1 MHQNNNGQ
9 LISAPL
15 IAQRLAVDHFTS
27 LSIAHNYKE
36 DGKDY
41 SLSSWKRQLVTPA
54 LLDQY
59 KLPYQKSWFKDTND
73 NETSRSWYEYIRD
86 YLGYRLAVKD
96 ISYQVNLTNYGLAA
110 PVLINKAELVLLNA
124 SKKAVATKEITD
136 VAHLQSL
143 QVLPIEWQVDKAL
156 VKKAKYLAFKFTGYS
171 NTGNRLANNIA
182 FAKGYNY
189 LLTLK

>member
-1 MHQNNNGQ
+1 M
-9 LISAPL
+9 
-15 IAQRLAVDHFTS
+15 AQRLAVDHFTS

-54 LLDQY
+54 LLDLY

-96 ISYQVNLTNYGLAA
+96 ISYQADEKSIDYQVNLTNYGMDA

-143 QVLPIEWQVDKAL
+143 QVLPVEWQVDKRWPFNWQNIWL
-156 VKKAKYLAFKFTGYS
+156 LSLLAMVIQETAWQ
-171 NTGNRLANNIA
+171 TI
-182 FAKGYNY
+182 
-189 LLTLK
+189 

>member
-1 MHQNNNGQ
+1 M
-9 LISAPL
+9 
-15 IAQRLAVDHFTS
+15 
-27 LSIAHNYKE
+27 SIAHNYKE

-54 LLDQY
+54 LLDLY

-86 YLGYRLAVKD
+86 NLGYRLAVKD
-96 ISYQVNLTNYGLAA
+96 ISYQAYEKSIDYQVNLTNYGMDA

-124 SKKAVATKEITD
+124 SKKPVATKEITD

-156 VKKAKYLAFKFTGYS
+156 VKKAKYLAFKFTGYG
-171 NTGNRLANNIA
+171 NTGNHLANNIT

>member
-96 ISYQVNLTNYGLAA
+96 ISYQVNLTNYGMAA

-143 QVLPIEWQVDKAL
+143 KVLPVEWQVDKAL
-156 VKKAKYLAFKFTGYS
+156 AKKAKYLAFKFTGYG

-182 FAKGYNY
+182 
-189 LLTLK
+189 LLRDIIIC

>member
-1 MHQNNNGQ
+1 M
-9 LISAPL
+9 
-15 IAQRLAVDHFTS
+15 
-27 LSIAHNYKE
+27 SIAHNYKE

-73 NETSRSWYEYIRD
+73 NEISRSRYEYIRD

-96 ISYQVNLTNYGLAA
+96 ISYQADEKSIDYQVNLTNYGMDA

-143 QVLPIEWQVDKAL
+143 QVLPVEWQVDKAL
-156 VKKAKYLAFKFTGYS
+156 AKKAKYLAFKFTGYGIQE
-171 NTGNRLANNIA
+171 TAWQII
-182 FAKGYNY
+182 
-189 LLTLK
+189 